1 MRNVRGHDCTFN
13 IGVKLR
19 EDPVIRYDFK
29 KADWVEWEKS
39 CTEAKV
45 GKMPANK
52 HICHASGIYGEIPG
66 NNGK

>member
-1 MRNVRGHDCTFN
+1 M
-13 IGVKLR
+13 IL
-19 EDPVIRYDFK
+19 K

-45 GKMPANK
+45 GKMPVNK
-52 HICHASGIYGEIPG
+52 HIFHASGIYGEIPG